1 MDFSLSPHLSDTGRP
16 VKEPDSVAVYF
27 RVTGGL
33 FALLALTVCLAFI
46 DMGPFNL
53 VVAMAI
59 AVAKALLVVMFFM
72 HVKSADGVTRAAA
85 CAGLLWLLVMLIL
98 TLSDF
103 LTRT

>member
-1 MDFSLSPHLSDTGRP
+1 MKAPAST
-16 VKEPDSVAVYF
+16 AVYF

-33 FALLALTVCLAFI
+33 FLLLALTVSLAFV
-46 DMGPFNL
+46 DMGPLNI
-53 VVAMAI
+53 VVAMTI
-59 AVAKALLVVMFFM
+59 AVVKALLVVLYFM

-85 CAGLLWLLVMLIL
+85 CAGVLWLIVMVAL